1 MGDRSVPG
9 SAAQE
14 ATCHKEDRMIL
25 KENGAH
31 VSGLKRQKKK
41 KKKKR
46 KETVGKF
53 IGKKMGQKEVFFQFS
68 HFRLLLPLRK
78 QLHKHG
84 RPCSPQWR
92 DETRLLCNHYA
103 QYNSTPCDTMV
114 WHALLLTVSISPSQ
128 MATSG

>member
-14 ATCHKEDRMIL
+14 ATCHEEDRMIL

-53 IGKKMGQKEVFFQFS
+53 IGKKMG
-68 HFRLLLPLRK
+68 
-78 QLHKHG
+78 
-84 RPCSPQWR
+84 
-92 DETRLLCNHYA
+92 
-103 QYNSTPCDTMV
+103 
-114 WHALLLTVSISPSQ
+114 
-128 MATSG
+128 